1 MIGEA
6 AESPRT
12 PKGATMPQRTKLL
25 LDVWRQ
31 LARPIDIAE
40 AAERILDLVGGW
52 VPVAGLKLWLFDP
65 SADAFE
71 LLAQAGATTR
81 DEPGG
86 GRTGMSNIATG
97 GGLLDWLQAGR
108 LGDAATGKTPD
119 CLAALAAPAARCLFG
134 PLSLDGGC
142 WGVVRFD
149 LAGDVAAARADAH
162 AADRAATPAGVHTA
176 GRTAARADAH
186 AADADGH
193 TAAHTEGLAP
203 YHRELLAALL
213 EPLAAAVDQHRRL
226 REIDSLRK
234 AAEAERQSLLAK
246 LGRRQLADRIVGVE
260 TGLRAVMERVELV
273 ARSDVPVLIFGETG
287 SGKEL
292 IARAIHQRSRCA
304 AGPFLRVNC
313 GAIPPELI
321 DSQLF
326 GHERGAFTGATE
338 ARQGWFE
345 RADGGTLL
353 LDEIG
358 ELSLAAQVR
367 LLRILQDGW
376 FERVGGHRPIHV
388 KVRIIAATHR
398 DLAAMAAEGRFREDL
413 WYRLAVFP
421 IVLPPLRERPGDIAA
436 FARHFAQRA
445 ALRFGLAEVMPTA
458 DDIRLLSEY
467 SWPGNVREL
476 AAVIDRAA
484 ILGDGKRLE
493 IAAALGGAL
502 RPRAGEPA
510 GADTLDNAA
519 ERAASDSEN
528 RRGGGLAG
536 SERLCSLDEAMR
548 RHIQAALR
556 ACLGRIEGPNGAAR
570 LLGVNPHTLRGKMRR
585 LGIEWNVFRP
595 TGPIR

>member
-1 MIGEA
+1 MM
-6 AESPRT
+6 AEQT
-12 PKGATMPQRTKLL
+12 ELL
-25 LDVWRQ
+25 LNVWRQ

-40 AAERILDLVGGW
+40 AAERILELIDGRA
-52 VPVAGLKLWLFDP
+52 PVAGLKLWLFD
-65 SADAFE
+65 AAVAGFQ
-71 LLAQAGATTR
+71 LLAQAGATAR
-81 DEPGG
+81 DEPSG
-86 GRTGMSNIATG
+86 GRAVSVPVEPAAVRR
-97 GGLLDWLQAGR
+97 WVQAGR
-108 LGDAATGKTPD
+108 LTTAAPGEMPD
-119 CLAALAAPAARCLFG
+119 CLAALAAPEACSVFG
-134 PLSLDGGC
+134 PLSLLDGES

-149 LAGDVAAARADAH
+149 LADRSPAQRRSDRLTLEHRA
-162 AADRAATPAGVHTA
+162 
-176 GRTAARADAH
+176 
-186 AADADGH
+186 
-193 TAAHTEGLAP
+193 
-203 YHRELLAALL
+203 LLTALL

-234 AAEAERQSLLAK
+234 AAEAERQSLLVK
-246 LGRRQLADRIVGVE
+246 LGRRQLTDRIVGAE

-313 GAIPPELI
+313 GAIPAELI

-398 DLAAMAAEGRFREDL
+398 NLAAMAAEGRFREDL

-467 SWPGNVREL
+467 PWPGNVREL

-493 IAAALGGAL
+493 IAAALGGTP
-502 RPRAGEPA
+502 RPAFGEPA
-510 GADTLDNAA
+510 GSDGPDNAA
-519 ERAASDSEN
+519 HPTAHGPQSGNVGRPTV
-528 RRGGGLAG
+528 G
-536 SERLCSLDEAMR
+536 ERLCTLDEAMR

-556 ACLGRIEGPNGAAR
+556 TCLGRIEGPAGAAR

-585 LGIEWNVFRP
+585 LGIDWKIFRP
-595 TGPIR
+595 SDPIG

>member
-1 MIGEA
+1 M
-6 AESPRT
+6 AEQT
-12 PKGATMPQRTKLL
+12 ELL
-25 LDVWRQ
+25 LNVWRQ
-31 LARPIDIAE
+31 LARPIEIVE
-40 AAERILDLVGGW
+40 AAERILELLDGW
-52 VPVAGLKLWLFDP
+52 VPVIALKLWLFDP
-65 SADAFE
+65 SADEFQ
-71 LLAQAGATTR
+71 LLAQAGTTAR
-81 DEPGG
+81 DEPLG
-86 GRTGMSNIATG
+86 GRAARARGEPAAVCR
-97 GGLLDWLQAGR
+97 WVQAGQ
-108 LGDAATGKTPD
+108 LATALPGETPD
-119 CLAALAAPAARCLFG
+119 CLASLVAPEACCVFG
-134 PLSLDGGC
+134 PLSLLDGES

-149 LAGDVAAARADAH
+149 LADRSPDQRRPDSLTPEHRA
-162 AADRAATPAGVHTA
+162 
-176 GRTAARADAH
+176 
-186 AADADGH
+186 
-193 TAAHTEGLAP
+193 
-203 YHRELLAALL
+203 LLTALL
-213 EPLAAAVDQHRRL
+213 EPLSAAVDQHRRL

-234 AAEAERQSLLAK
+234 AAEAERQSLLVK
-246 LGRRQLADRIVGVE
+246 LGRRQLTDRIVGAE

-304 AGPFLRVNC
+304 PGPFLRVNC
-313 GAIPPELI
+313 GAIPAELI

-458 DDIRLLSEY
+458 EDIRLLCEY
-467 SWPGNVREL
+467 PWPGNVREL

-493 IAAALGGAL
+493 IAAALGGTPHPAF
-502 RPRAGEPA
+502 GDSA
-510 GADTLDNAA
+510 GANGPDNTADPTAHGPQRRNVGRSAA
-519 ERAASDSEN
+519 
-528 RRGGGLAG
+528 G
-536 SERLCSLDEAMR
+536 ERLCTLDEAMR

-556 ACLGRIEGPNGAAR
+556 ACLGRIEGPSGAAR

-585 LGIEWNVFRP
+585 LGIDWSIFRP
-595 TGPIR
+595 SGPVG